1 MAMKIIVIFDY
12 PHINDINGPVAD
24 QEIDSLTIDLKRLEN
39 TVGYN
44 WYIDDVVGS
53 EEGNT

>member
-1 MAMKIIVIFDY
+1 MKIVVIFDY
-12 PHINDINGPVAD
+12 PHINDINGPLAD
-24 QEIDSLTIDLKRLEN
+24 EEIDSLTIDLKRLEN

-53 EEGNT
+53 EEGNP